1 MNTME
6 INYLTNDRILQGGV
20 TENFTDFEMKGF
32 DEGVKHIFIYF
43 ENRKFRSLF
52 IWTSDL

>member
-43 ENRKFRSLF
+43 EYRKFRSLF